1 MVIDRIGRYRIL
13 KQLGEGGMG
22 VVYAAHDP
30 RLDRPVAVKTIRG
43 DHVDPTARKRF
54 WREARAAAKV
64 SHPNICQLYEIDEEG
79 DVLYLVMELL
89 DGQTLG
95 KRIAQGPIPPD
106 EAVQIILAVL
116 GALESL
122 HAQGVIHRDLKPNN
136 VFLAP
141 VGVKLL
147 DFGLARPMTVS
158 GAGDDL
164 NITQVGT
171 VTGTPHYMAPELWLG
186 EEAGPAADVFAAGAL
201 LYEMITGQH
210 AFRGNS
216 PFEVYEK
223 VLTAEPPP
231 LAGTAAAARIDQVIH
246 RALRK
251 KPSERFQTA
260 AAMAAALKASSTDEE
275 SGERIAPRRLVRL
288 MGLPFREL
296 RPDPE
301 TSFLAFSLPDAVT
314 SSLSSLGSLTV
325 RSSTTAAGYAGD
337 VPDLQ
342 RIASEADVDVIVVG
356 SLLRAG
362 DQLRVTAQLLEVP
375 AGTVLW
381 SQTFQTPIQDLFEL
395 QDALTRGIVESL
407 AVPLSGRERESL
419 RRDTPTSAQAYEFY
433 LRANQVAYDAQ
444 QWELARDL
452 YEKCLELDP
461 TYAPAWARLGRVH
474 RAISIYTRTGYEENT
489 ARAEQ
494 AFQRALALNPDL
506 SIAHNLSTYVEVEL
520 GRGQEAMLRLLD
532 RARIRMQD
540 PELFAGLVQACRYC
554 GLLDESIAAYERA
567 RRIDPAIRTSV
578 AHALLSRGDFKRAIT
593 VDHDDPP
600 WVTFLALELS
610 GRSDEAV
617 AALRAR
623 ETSSLPPLLHDLIT
637 ATRALLEGKQ
647 DESVAVSERL
657 FAAWRSRDPC
667 GRYYAARHFARLG
680 NTERALLMLRQ
691 TVESGFYVPSFFEWD
706 PWLDSLRADPEFGR
720 ILTLAASRHAEARR
734 AFDAADGRRIL
745 GLSV

>member
-1 MVIDRIGRYRIL
+1 
-13 KQLGEGGMG
+13 MG

-30 RLDRPVAVKTIRG
+30 RLDRPVALKTIRG
-43 DHVDPTARKRF
+43 DHVDPTARKRL

-64 SHPNICQLYEIDEEG
+64 SHPNICQLYEIEEEG

-89 DGQTLG
+89 EGQTLG

-116 GALESL
+116 AALESL

-141 VGVKLL
+141 LGVKLL

-158 GAGDDL
+158 AGDDL
-164 NITQVGT
+164 AITQVGT
-171 VTGTPHYMAPELWLG
+171 VTGTPYYMAPEVWLG
-186 EEAGPAADVFAAGAL
+186 EEAGPAADVFAVGAL

-210 AFRGNS
+210 AFRGHS
-216 PFEVYEK
+216 MFEIYEK

-231 LAGTAAAARIDQVIH
+231 LAGSAAAMRIDQVIH

-251 KPSERFQTA
+251 KPSERFQSA
-260 AAMAAALKASSTDEE
+260 AEMAAALKSTSSEDE

-288 MGLPFREL
+288 MGLPFRVL

-301 TSFLAFSLPDAVT
+301 TDFLAFSLPDAVT
-314 SSLSSLGSLTV
+314 SSLSSLGSLAV
-325 RSSTTAAGYAGD
+325 RSSTTAARYAGE
-337 VPDLQ
+337 VPELQ
-342 RIASEADVDVIVVG
+342 RIASEADVDVLLVG
-356 SLLRAG
+356 SLLRAES
-362 DQLRVTAQLLEVP
+362 QLRVTAQLLEVP

-381 SQTFQTPIQDLFEL
+381 SQTFQTPMQDLFEL

-407 AVPLSGRERESL
+407 AVPLSGREREAL

-433 LRANQVAYDAQ
+433 LRANQVAYNAQ
-444 QWELARDL
+444 QWELAREL

-474 RAISIYTRTGYEENT
+474 RAIAIYTRTGYEENT

-494 AFQRALALNPDL
+494 AFRRALELNPDL
-506 SIAHNLSTYVEVEL
+506 SIAHNLSTYLEVEL
-520 GRGQEAMLRLLD
+520 GQGKEAMLRLLG

-554 GLLDESIAAYERA
+554 GLLDEAIAAYERA

-578 AHALLSRGDFKRAIT
+578 AHAYFMRGDFNRAIE

-600 WVTFLALELS
+600 WVTFLSLALA
-610 GRSDEAV
+610 GRVSDAV
-617 AALRAR
+617 TALRAR
-623 ETSSLPPLLHDLIT
+623 ETTPLPPLYHDLIT
-637 ATRALLEGKQ
+637 ATRALLEGKL
-647 DESVAVSERL
+647 DEATVVSERL

-667 GRYYAARHFARLG
+667 GRYYAARHFALLG
-680 NTERALLMLRQ
+680 NTERALSMLRQ
-691 TVESGFYVPSFFEWD
+691 TVEDGLYTPSFFAFD
-706 PWLDSLRADPEFGR
+706 PWLDSLRAEPEFAR
-720 ILTLAASRHAEARR
+720 ITTLAATRHAEARR
-734 AFDAADGRRIL
+734 AFEAADGRRIL